1 MYLEIYLEAYTWNLS
16 NSNITSDYVFTAIA
30 IFLFQCSCGI
40 CCQFRKWKVYTK

>member
-30 IFLFQCSCGI
+30 MFFIPVLL
-40 CCQFRKWKVYTK
+40 WHMLPV